1 MLKPS
6 LIIIMNKNNKKM
18 LILNKLH
25 KKLFNQ
31 NKILTLTI
39 KKIY

>member
-31 NKILTLTI
+31 NKILTLTT